1 MKKEFNI
8 NEMTDGILSS
18 NISYVSKAIT
28 LVESTKHE
36 HQEQAQQIIN
46 AIIKHSGNSF
56 RLGNYRS
63 TGSEEY
69 ILLKALV

>member
-8 NEMTDGILSS
+8 NEMTDGILTS

-46 AIIKHSGNSF
+46 TI
-56 RLGNYRS
+56 
-63 TGSEEY
+63 
-69 ILLKALV
+69 ALAFACICLSACACACTCA